1 METENQKQVTDLTPK
16 TIKDKS
22 KFQLTNRDIAA
33 NYLDDK
39 FHLMIDDFKGAFACW
54 ATKQNSNETYGIIAD
69 ATQAYANFL
78 QKKYFKSKDTV
89 VEMDCN
95 LIKRLTDED
104 LFIAIPEILALNQMK
119 PDFIDL
125 GALSRNVF
133 YHILR
138 EQITQP
144 L

>member
-1 METENQKQVTDLTPK
+1 MGCD
-16 TIKDKS
+16 
-22 KFQLTNRDIAA
+22 
-33 NYLDDK
+33 
-39 FHLMIDDFKGAFACW
+39 
-54 ATKQNSNETYGIIAD
+54 
-69 ATQAYANFL
+69 
-78 QKKYFKSKDTV
+78 
-89 VEMDCN
+89 
-95 LIKRLTDED
+95 LIKKLTDEN
-104 LFIAIPEILALNQMK
+104 LFVAIPEILALNEMK

>member
-1 METENQKQVTDLTPK
+1 M
-16 TIKDKS
+16 S
-22 KFQLTNRDIAA
+22 KLTNADISA
-33 NYLDDK
+33 NYLNNE
-39 FHLMIDDFKGAFACW
+39 FYLMLNDFKGAFACW
-54 ATKQNSNETYGIIAD
+54 ATRQNANETYGIVAD
-69 ATQAYANFL
+69 AIQAYAEFL
-78 QKKYFKSKDTV
+78 QKNYFNGKDAV
-89 VEMDCN
+89 VKMNCD

-104 LFIAIPEILALNQMK
+104 LFATIPEILALNKMK
-119 PDFIDL
+119 PDFISL